1 MDAYHQQWLS
11 FKETAAALA
20 DLKKKKGS
28 IIQNINIRN
37 GKSNFL

>member
-20 DLKKKKGS
+20 DLKKKGFHHSKHKHKK
-28 IIQNINIRN
+28 R
-37 GKSNFL
+37 